1 MHIRNSLII
10 IVIST
15 VSGCAT
21 IVGGT
26 SQDIAVATQNN
37 GGAVNDA
44 HCLLTNDRGHWEINT
59 PGTVSVHRSYGN
71 LTVKCQKD
79 GLPDGLVTA
88 NSTTKGAVAG
98 NILLGGGLGAG
109 VDVANGAAFDYPSSI
124 SVEMGKSIDLS
135 NPGTKG
141 LAQHS
146 ASAPTTQAAPQ
157 TGMHN

>member
-1 MHIRNSLII
+1 MHTRNSMII
-10 IVIST
+10 IAILSI
-15 VSGCAT
+15 SGCAT

-26 SQDIAVATQNN
+26 SQEIAVATLN
-37 GGAVNDA
+37 GGTAVDHA
-44 HCLLTNDRGHWEINT
+44 HCQLSNDRGHWEMNT
-59 PGTVSVHRSYGN
+59 PGTASVHRSYGN
-71 LTVKCQKD
+71 LTIKCQKN
-79 GLPDGLVTA
+79 GLPDGMVTV
-88 NSTTKGAVAG
+88 NSTTKDAVAG

-109 VDVANGAAFDYPSSI
+109 VDVANGAAFEYPSSI
-124 SVEMGKSIDLS
+124 SIEMGKSIDLS